1 MESAVLSIC
10 IVSLAVSVSENLV
23 SGTKL
28 GKQIKFILSLI
39 LIAVIF
45 RPFSENAV
53 LPDIYEIPDI
63 PDFRQ
68 YSEDFYNDEM
78 KSRISENISETLED
92 ELLKNGIHTD
102 FIDTDIN
109 ISDSDSISINS
120 VTVGTDNFQ
129 QAERIIKENLGEET
143 EVLNGYG

>member
-45 RPFSENAV
+45 RPFSESAV
-53 LPDIYEIPDI
+53 LPDI
-63 PDFRQ
+63 F
-68 YSEDFYNDEM
+68 
-78 KSRISENISETLED
+78 
-92 ELLKNGIHTD
+92 D
-102 FIDTDIN
+102 FISGIKYK
-109 ISDSDSISINS
+109 
-120 VTVGTDNFQ
+120 VRLCL
-129 QAERIIKENLGEET
+129 ERDMIP
-143 EVLNGYG
+143 

>member
-1 MESAVLSIC
+1 METAVLSVC
-10 IVSLAVSVSENLV
+10 IISLAVSLSENLT

-28 GKQIKFILSLI
+28 GKQIKFLLSLI
-39 LIAVIF
+39 VISVIF
-45 RPFSENAV
+45 RPFSENIS
-53 LPDIYEIPDI
+53 LPDIPDI
-63 PDFRQ
+63 PEFQQ
-68 YSEDFYNDEM
+68 YSDEFYNNEM
-78 KSRISENISETLED
+78 KNRISENISKTLED
-92 ELLKNGIHTD
+92 ELLKNGINTD

-129 QAERIIKENLGEET
+129 RAEIIIKENLGEET

>member
-10 IVSLAVSVSENLV
+10 IVSLAASISENLTA
-23 SGTKL
+23 GTKF
-28 GKQIKFILSLI
+28 GKQVKFILSLI
-39 LIAVIF
+39 VISVIL
-45 RPFSENAV
+45 RPFSDGIA
-53 LPDIYEIPDI
+53 LPDISDI
-63 PDFRQ
+63 PDTPEFQQ
-68 YSEDFYNDEM
+68 YSDEFYNSEM
-78 KSRISENISETLED
+78 KSRISENISETLES
-92 ELLKNGIHTD
+92 LLLENGINTE

>member
-1 MESAVLSIC
+1 METAVLSVC
-10 IVSLAVSVSENLV
+10 IISLAVSLSENLT

-28 GKQIKFILSLI
+28 GKQVKFILSLI
-39 LIAVIF
+39 VISVIF
-45 RPFSENAV
+45 RPFSENIS
-53 LPDIYEIPDI
+53 LPDIPDI
-63 PDFRQ
+63 PEFQQ
-68 YSEDFYNDEM
+68 YSDEFYNNEM
-78 KSRISENISETLED
+78 KNRISENISKTLED
-92 ELLKNGIHTD
+92 ELLKNGINTD

-129 QAERIIKENLGEET
+129 RAEIIIKENLGEET

>member
-39 LIAVIF
+39 LIAVIL

-53 LPDIYEIPDI
+53 LPDISEIPDI
-63 PDFRQ
+63 PEFQQ
-68 YSEDFYNDEM
+68 YSEDFYSSEM
-78 KSRISENISETLED
+78 KLHISENISKALED
-92 ELLKNGIHTD
+92 ELSKNGIHID

-120 VTVGTDNFQ
+120 VTVSTDNFQ
-129 QAERIIKENLGEET
+129 QAEKIIKENLGEEI

>member
-1 MESAVLSIC
+1 MESAVLSVC
-10 IVSLAVSVSENLV
+10 IVSLAISISENLTA
-23 SGTKL
+23 GTRL
-28 GKQIKFILSLI
+28 GKQVKFILSLI

-45 RPFSENAV
+45 RPFSDNIS
-53 LPDIYEIPDI
+53 LPDIPDI
-63 PDFRQ
+63 PEFQQ
-68 YSEDFYNDEM
+68 YSDEFYNNEM
-78 KSRISENISETLED
+78 KMRISENISEAFED
-92 ELLKNGIHTD
+92 ELLKNGINTD

-129 QAERIIKENLGEET
+129 RAEMIIKENLGEET

>member
-53 LPDIYEIPDI
+53 LPDISEIPDI
-63 PDFRQ
+63 PEFKQ

-129 QAERIIKENLGEET
+129 QAERIIKENLGEGT